1 MDIAITI
8 TVCVYPFGPFMILLA
23 WIGSPPS
30 IDDWIKNKL
39 TRSK

>member
-8 TVCVYPFGPFMILLA
+8 LYVLYFAFMILLA
-23 WIGSPPS
+23 WIVSPPS
-30 IDDWIKNKL
+30 IDEWIKNKF

>member
-8 TVCVYPFGPFMILLA
+8 LYVLSLAFMILLA

-30 IDDWIKNKL
+30 IDEWIKNKL